1 MENAV
6 AAAKEAFKRG
16 APWRTMDASQRG
28 RILYKYADLMERDR
42 EYLAVS
48 FIVIHALH
56 DCWMPV
62 RGAEYCTSMLI

>member
-1 MENAV
+1 
-6 AAAKEAFKRG
+6 
-16 APWRTMDASQRG
+16 MDASQRG